1 MFFFPFFLGGRE
13 GQGAQNEERR
23 KKQCTKILV
32 EEILYFQLS
41 GQKVHEKD
49 QSGGKQ
55 TNYAHCKGFSS
66 KKPFYLT
73 LLLAK
78 LVLQKMP

>member
-1 MFFFPFFLGGRE
+1 LGGRGGE
-13 GQGAQNEERR
+13 GAQKKGGKNNAQKFWWR
-23 KKQCTKILV
+23 KSCISNSVAK
-32 EEILYFQLS
+32 
-41 GQKVHEKD
+41 KVHEKD

-78 LVLQKMP
+78 